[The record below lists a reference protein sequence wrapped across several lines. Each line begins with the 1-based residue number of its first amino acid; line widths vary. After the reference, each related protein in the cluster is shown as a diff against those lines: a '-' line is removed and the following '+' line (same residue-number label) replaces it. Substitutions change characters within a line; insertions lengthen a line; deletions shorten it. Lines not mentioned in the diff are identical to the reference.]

1 MTVALTETMDLD
13 IKVLAYAVSEKRLLL
28 NIQAAVTP
36 EYFQSQYQ
44 SFYKLLSRCFEKY
57 KEVPT
62 LRVMEE
68 QSGGAWNSIMAEI
81 YADALGVSVDPKEL
95 PSDLEKLKI
104 RYNAQI
110 VLKLG
115 KEIFQ
120 ENWNGKDFKSL
131 EDANRLLKKTVTSID
146 SIYGNKSF
154 KEGSLAETAID
165 TWNEYKRIKENPEL
179 ARGVHLGFRE
189 FDRITNGIQNA
200 ELLLIG
206 GEPGS
211 GKSTLAMNAAINA
224 WLGDNKIPSTPGEIT
239 ADCLVSESGKNVL
252 YFTLEMPYKAQRRRI
267 DACIAG
273 VPLYGI
279 RDGTLTPAEE
289 ERFKASL
296 KFQKVYGKQFH
307 VVDIPRGCTVTY
319 VESKYVEKCY
329 EFKPDLVVIDYI
341 SLMAPDE
348 EQGSDWLN
356 LGRIAEQLHEF
367 CRAYNVPV
375 ISPVQLTRPQKQSSK
390 KDETNANVADQSRVG
405 RSFMLVQNANII
417 INIEKRPDED
427 TRRDMVIRIAK
438 MRDGETTSFILHKRL
453 DMMRIYDDL
462 PEWSPEEYAGELQE
476 VVEEPVQVTVA
487 EEA

>member
-1 MTVALTETMDLD
+1 MTVALTEIMDLD
-13 IKVLAYAVSEKRLLL
+13 IKVLAYGLSEKRLLL

-36 EYFQSQYQ
+36 EYFQNTYQ
-44 SFYKLLSRCFEKY
+44 SFYKLLARCFDKY

-68 QSGGAWNSIMAEI
+68 QGSGAWNESFARI
-81 YADALGVSVDPKEL
+81 YSDALNVAIDPKEL
-95 PSDLEKLKI
+95 PPDLEKLKI
-104 RYNAQI
+104 RYNAQV

-120 ENWNGKDFKSL
+120 ENWNGQNFKSL
-131 EDANRLLKKTVTSID
+131 EEANRLLKKTVTNID
-146 SIYGNKSF
+146 SIYGNKTF
-154 KEGSLAETAID
+154 REGSLSETAID
-165 TWNEYKRIKENPEL
+165 TWNEYRKVKENPEL
-179 ARGVHLGFRE
+179 ARGVHIGLRE

-211 GKSTLAMNAAINA
+211 GKSTLAMNAAVNA
-224 WLGDNKIPSTPGEIT
+224 WLGDNKVPGTPAEIT
-239 ADCLVSESGKNVL
+239 SDCLVSETGKNVL

-267 DACIAG
+267 DACVAG

-296 KFQKVYGKQFH
+296 KFQKVYDKQFH

-319 VESKYVEKCY
+319 IESKYVEKCY
-329 EFKPDLVVIDYI
+329 EFKPDLVVVDYI

-348 EQGSDWLN
+348 DQGSDWLN

-375 ISPVQLTRPQKQSSK
+375 ISPVQLTRPQRQSNK
-390 KDETNANVADQSRVG
+390 KEDMPNVADQSRVG

-417 INIEKRPDED
+417 LNIEKRPDED

-462 PEWSPEEYAGELQE
+462 PEWTPEEYAGELNA
-476 VVEEPVQVTVA
+476 VVEEPVQVVVT
-487 EEA
+487 EEV